1 MENFQTYGNVGSSSV
16 NANQFSG
23 VSTSLSRSF
32 RSTRSASNSVISVH
46 TSDQSYHSVGG
57 GNQSSYL
64 TPTGTGSFISMHGD
78 VSAGVMPKLDFT
90 PTTYA
95 VKPIDPPI
103 GQKDPDN
110 PIGDAVLPLLLIAC
124 AYVLVRMF
132 RNRKK
137 LQSVNN

>member
-1 MENFQTYGNVGSSSV
+1 
-16 NANQFSG
+16 
-23 VSTSLSRSF
+23 
-32 RSTRSASNSVISVH
+32 
-46 TSDQSYHSVGG
+46 
-57 GNQSSYL
+57 
-64 TPTGTGSFISMHGD
+64 MHGD
-78 VSAGVMPKLDFT
+78 VSTGLMPKVDFT

-95 VKPIDPPI
+95 AKPTDPSI
-103 GQKDPDN
+103 GETHPDN

>member
-1 MENFQTYGNVGSSSV
+1 
-16 NANQFSG
+16 
-23 VSTSLSRSF
+23 
-32 RSTRSASNSVISVH
+32 
-46 TSDQSYHSVGG
+46 
-57 GNQSSYL
+57 
-64 TPTGTGSFISMHGD
+64 MHGD
-78 VSAGVMPKLDFT
+78 VSAGVMQKLDFT

-95 VKPIDPPI
+95 IIPTQPSV